1 MIRYALKCAE
11 DHRFESWFQ
20 SASAFDTL
28 AGAGMWPVRSVA
40 ERMWKRRSWR
50 PGCDRG

>member
-28 AGAGMWPVRSVA
+28 AGVA
-40 ERMWKRRSWR
+40 M
-50 PGCDRG
+50 